1 MPRTGRFREVWGSAD
16 FFAATLATE
25 TRNGRI
31 MDYIIEAIQRAFW
44 LIVGFDRELAVIVW
58 TSLRVSITST
68 ALSSAVGVPLGF
80 AIAIARFPGKHHV
93 EVALNTAMALPTVV
107 VGLTVYSFISRRGPL
122 GAYGLLFTPSAMVI
136 GQFILATPI
145 ITALSLSATK
155 SIDSRVGETARTLG
169 ANTLQTALAILS
181 EARYAILVAIAAGF
195 GRVIAEVGSAMILGG
210 NIAGYTR
217 TMTTAIALE
226 TGKGEFAMAMALG
239 IILLLIALSV
249 NAIVQ
254 SFRLREI

>member
-1 MPRTGRFREVWGSAD
+1 
-16 FFAATLATE
+16 
-25 TRNGRI
+25 
-31 MDYIIEAIQRAFW
+31 MDYIADAIKKAFW
-44 LIVGFDRELAVIVW
+44 LIVHFDHELAAIVW
-58 TSLRVSITST
+58 TSLRVSLTST
-68 ALSSAVGVPLGF
+68 ILASAVGVPLGF
-80 AIAIARFPGKHHV
+80 VIAITKFRGKHHV

-107 VGLTVYSFISRRGPL
+107 VGLTVYSLISRRGPL
-122 GAYGLLFTPSAMVI
+122 GAYGLLFTPTAMII

-155 SIDSRVGETARTLG
+155 SIDTRVGETARTLG
-169 ANTLQTALAILS
+169 ANAFQAATAILS

-210 NIAGYTR
+210 NIHGYTR

-226 TGKGEFAMAMALG
+226 TGKGEFALAMALG

-254 SFRLREI
+254 SFRLREA

>member
-1 MPRTGRFREVWGSAD
+1 MEYLVDAVSK
-16 FFAATLATE
+16 
-25 TRNGRI
+25 
-31 MDYIIEAIQRAFW
+31 AFW
-44 LIVGFDRELAVIVW
+44 LIVHFDHALATIVW
-58 TSLRVSITST
+58 TSLRVSVTST
-68 ALSSAVGVPLGF
+68 VLASIVGVPLGF
-80 AIAIARFPGKHHV
+80 IIAISRFKGKHHV
-93 EVALNTAMALPTVV
+93 EVALNTCMALPTVV

-145 ITALSLSATK
+145 ITALSLAATK
-155 SIDSRVGETARTLG
+155 SIDARVGETARTLG
-169 ANTLQTALAILS
+169 ANAIQTASAILG
-181 EARYAILVAIAAGF
+181 EARYAILVAIVAGF

-210 NIAGYTR
+210 NIYGYTR

-226 TGKGEFAMAMALG
+226 TGKGEFALAIALG

-254 SFRLREI
+254 SFRLRGT

>member
-1 MPRTGRFREVWGSAD
+1 MG
-16 FFAATLATE
+16 
-25 TRNGRI
+25 
-31 MDYIIEAIQRAFW
+31 YIFEAIEKAFQ
-44 LIVGFDRELAVIVW
+44 LIVHFDRELAAIVW
-58 TSLRVSITST
+58 TSLKVSLVST
-68 ALSSAVGVPLGF
+68 ALASAVGVPLGF
-80 AIAIARFPGKHHV
+80 AIAISRFPGKRQL
-93 EVALNTAMALPTVV
+93 EIALNTMMALPTVV
-107 VGLTVYSFISRRGPL
+107 VGLTVYSMISRRGPL
-122 GAYGLLFTPSAMVI
+122 GAYGLLFTPAAMVI

-169 ANTLQTALAILS
+169 AGTLQASMAIMG

-210 NIAGYTR
+210 NIQGYTR

-226 TGKGEFAMAMALG
+226 TGKGEFALAMALG

-249 NAIVQ
+249 NAVVQ
-254 SFRLREI
+254 SFRVGGRASA

>member
-1 MPRTGRFREVWGSAD
+1 
-16 FFAATLATE
+16 
-25 TRNGRI
+25 
-31 MDYIIEAIQRAFW
+31 MDYLSEAVGKAFW
-44 LIVGFDRELAVIVW
+44 LIVHFDRELAGIVW
-58 TSLRVSITST
+58 TSLRVSLTST
-68 ALSSAVGVPLGF
+68 VLASIVGVPLGF
-80 AIAIARFPGKHHV
+80 AIAIARFRGKHHV
-93 EVALNTAMALPTVV
+93 EVALNTCMALPTVV

-122 GAYGLLFTPSAMVI
+122 GAFGLLFTPTAMVI

-145 ITALSLSATK
+145 IAALSLSATK
-155 SIDSRVGETARTLG
+155 SIDVRVGETARTLG
-169 ANTLQTALAILS
+169 ANAFQTASAILS

-210 NIAGYTR
+210 NIHGYTR

-226 TGKGEFAMAMALG
+226 TGKGEFALAMALG

-254 SFRLREI
+254 SFRLRGA